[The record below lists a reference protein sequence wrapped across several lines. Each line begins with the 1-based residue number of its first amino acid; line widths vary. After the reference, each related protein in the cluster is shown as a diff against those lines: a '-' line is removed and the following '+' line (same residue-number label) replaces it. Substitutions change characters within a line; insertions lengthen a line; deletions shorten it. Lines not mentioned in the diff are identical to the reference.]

1 MARPLRI
8 AFLGNDAWSVP
19 SLRAIARS
27 RHSVE
32 LVVTRAPKPAGRG
45 NPLTPTPVAVAARDL
60 ELPLAEVGTVRTGP
74 GLRTLALSRPDV
86 LVVVA
91 YGEILPPDVLAL
103 PKLLPVNL
111 HFSLLPALRGA
122 SPVQAALLLDLPE
135 TGVTTMV
142 METGLDSGPI
152 LLQRRTRVLPEDDAG
167 SLGARLAELGADVL
181 VETLELIA
189 AGRASPVPQDHRAAT
204 VAPKLRPEDRRL
216 DWSRPAR
223 ELVNRI
229 RALAPEPGAVATF
242 RGANLK
248 VLRAEAVAGSRDAEP
263 GTVIEVDRAGFVVA
277 TGEGALRA
285 VELAPAGRRRMS
297 AAEFVRGHRP
307 VVGERLS

>member
-1 MARPLRI
+1 VPRRLRI

-19 SLRAIARS
+19 SLGAIAAS
-27 RHSVE
+27 RHSVA
-32 LVVTRAPKPAGRG
+32 LVVTRVPKPAGRG
-45 NPLTPTPVAVAARDL
+45 NRLTPTPVARAARDL
-60 ELPLAEVGTVRTGP
+60 GLPLAEVETVRTDP
-74 GLRTLALSRPDV
+74 GLRTLAASRPDV

-91 YGEILPPDVLAL
+91 YGEILPPQVLAL
-103 PKLLPVNL
+103 PRLLPVNL

-122 SPVQAALLLDLPE
+122 APVQAALLLDLPE

-142 METGLDSGPI
+142 MEAGLDTGPI
-152 LLQRRTRVLPEDDAG
+152 LLQRPTPVLPEDDAG

-181 VETLELIA
+181 VETLDLIA
-189 AGRASPVPQDHRAAT
+189 SGRASPVPQDHRAAT

-223 ELVNRI
+223 ELVNRV

-242 RGANLK
+242 RGGRLK
-248 VLRAEAVAGSRDAEP
+248 VLRAEAVGGSAGVEP
-263 GTVIEVDRAGFVVA
+263 GTVSEVDRAGFSIA
-277 TGEGALRA
+277 TGEGDLRPI
-285 VELAPAGRRRMS
+285 ELAPAGRRRMT